1 MLLVMI
7 IKCKRKYYVE
17 LLLSKSFFILSQVEK
32 LSDCVLMWTLLL
44 TFSVGPLTDLLRGVL
59 DVCRHLLH
67 GEDGRVAGR
76 SDTGEPSQQVGELGR
91 HGARLV
97 AVKLRQRLG
106 FEIAEHEE
114 GVAPQQLHLQD
125 AEEMQTSAPSQQH
138 RGTAEG
144 MTPTWWP
151 RRYITKTKQKQN
163 F

>member
-1 MLLVMI
+1 M
-7 IKCKRKYYVE
+7 
-17 LLLSKSFFILSQVEK
+17 
-32 LSDCVLMWTLLL
+32 L
-44 TFSVGPLTDLLRGVL
+44 TFSVGPLTDLLRRVL
-59 DVCRHLLH
+59 DVRRHLLH

-76 SDTGEPSQQVGELGR
+76 SDAGEPPQQVGELGR

-97 AVKLRQRLG
+97 AVELGQRLG

-125 AEEMQTSAPSQQH
+125 TEEVQTSAPSRQH

-151 RRYITKTKQKQN
+151 RKYITKTKQKQN

>member
-1 MLLVMI
+1 MLH
-7 IKCKRKYYVE
+7 YYCQS
-17 LLLSKSFFILSQVEK
+17 LFYFITTGKTIRL
-32 LSDCVLMWTLLL
+32 CVNVN
-44 TFSVGPLTDLLRGVL
+44 TFVNLQRRPLTDLLRGVL
-59 DVCRHLLH
+59 DVRRHLLH
-67 GEDGRVAGR
+67 GEDGHVAGR

-97 AVKLRQRLG
+97 AVELGQRLG

-114 GVAPQQLHLQD
+114 GVAPQQLYLQD
-125 AEEMQTSAPSQQH
+125 TEEMQTSAPSRQH